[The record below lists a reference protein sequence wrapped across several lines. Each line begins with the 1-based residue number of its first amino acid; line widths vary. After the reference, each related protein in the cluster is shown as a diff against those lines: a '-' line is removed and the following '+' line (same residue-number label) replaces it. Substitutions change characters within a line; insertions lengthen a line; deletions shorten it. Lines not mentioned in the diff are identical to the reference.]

1 MGQAVM
7 PEEGGRQLADRF
19 LLMAQV
25 FNVLGTWDMFVFKLS
40 SKARSKCNLLKAN
53 FLFYFL
59 PEMGREGSSP
69 SASDLLPYEQARS
82 TCSCADGW

>member
-1 MGQAVM
+1 M

-25 FNVLGTWDMFVFKLS
+25 FNVLGTWGMFVFKLS

-59 PEMGREGSSP
+59 PEMGREWSSP